1 MKKSPG
7 GASLRSVE
15 PREAL
20 RRCLPWFAGIAT
32 FSACVN
38 VLYLTSTLYM
48 LQVYDRV
55 LSSRSVPT
63 LIGISLI
70 VIAAFLLQGGLDA
83 LRGRML
89 ARVGARFDALLAPRA
104 FQIVTRLPLTGLP
117 RAEMIQP
124 VRDLDQVRGF
134 LSGLGPTAFLD
145 MPFMPIFLVG
155 CFLLHPWL
163 GYLALGGGA
172 FIVSLTLLTEWVSK
186 TPMAK
191 LSEASGRRQIIIDS
205 ARRNAEVV
213 NALGMGPAFGERFG
227 RANGIHVLEML
238 RVSDITG
245 GLGSLAKI
253 LRTILQSA
261 SLGLG
266 AYLAIKGEISAGS
279 IIAASV
285 LTSRAL
291 APIEV
296 GVAHWK
302 GFVGA
307 RAGYSRLCESLGVLP
322 APEPRMALP
331 KPQKVVTV
339 ETLTI
344 GAPGRPQPIVMDV
357 SMKLAAGEAIGV
369 IGPSASGKSTLAR
382 GLVGV
387 WPTARGVVR
396 LDGAT
401 LDHWGTDLGRHIGY
415 LPQDVELFDGTVA
428 ENISRFV
435 AGASSDDILAAAKAA
450 GAHQMILNLPQGY
463 DTRIGEGGAALS
475 GGQRQRIAL
484 ARALFG
490 DPFLVVLDEPN
501 ANLDHEGDEALNEAI
516 KGVRARGGVV
526 VVITHRPSGLASVDQ
541 VAVMME
547 GRIKSIGPRDEVL
560 QGMIQKVATV
570 VENPGGAP
578 VPATAVRPSV
588 VKPLNA
594 AGAR

>member
-1 MKKSPG
+1 MK
-7 GASLRSVE
+7 RSQGNGPIRSTE

-20 RRCLPWFAGIAT
+20 RRCLPWFVGIAV

-38 VLYLTSTLYM
+38 VLYLTSTMYM

-70 VIAAFLLQGGLDA
+70 VLAAFLLQGGLDA

-89 ARVGARFDALLAPRA
+89 ARVGARFDALLAPRT
-104 FQIVTRLPLTGLP
+104 FDIVTRLPLTGLP
-117 RAEMIQP
+117 RSELMQP

-145 MPFMPIFLVG
+145 MPFMPLFLVG
-155 CFLLHPWL
+155 CFLLHPYL
-163 GYLALGGGA
+163 GLLALGGGVV
-172 FIVSLTLLTEWVSK
+172 IVALTLTTEWVSK
-186 TPMAK
+186 RPLTK
-191 LSEASGRRQIIIDS
+191 LGEIGGRRQLIIDS

-213 NALGMGPAFGERFG
+213 NALGMGPAFGARFAV
-227 RANGIHVLEML
+227 ANGGHVQEML
-238 RVSDITG
+238 RVSDVTG
-245 GLGSLAKI
+245 GMGAIAK
-253 LRTILQSA
+253 LVRTILQSA

-266 AYLAIKGEISAGS
+266 AYLAIRGEISAGS

-291 APIEV
+291 APIEI

-307 RAGYSRLCESLGVLP
+307 RAGYARLTEALGVLP
-322 APEPRMALP
+322 APEPRLP
-331 KPQKVVTV
+331 LPRPQKMVSV
-339 ETLTI
+339 ENLSV

-357 SMKLAAGEAIGV
+357 TMRLAAGDAIGI

-382 GLVGV
+382 GIVGI
-387 WPTARGVVR
+387 WPTGRGVVR

-401 LDHWGTDLGRHIGY
+401 LDHWGSDLGRHIGY

-428 ENISRFV
+428 ENIARFL
-435 AGASSDDILAAAKAA
+435 DDGDAEAVLAAARAA
-450 GAHQMILNLPQGY
+450 GAHDMILHLPQGY
-463 DTRIGEGGAALS
+463 DTRIGDGGATLS

-484 ARALFG
+484 ARALYG

-516 KGVRARGGVV
+516 RGVRARGGVV
-526 VVITHRPSGLASVDQ
+526 VVITHRPSGLASVEQ
-541 VAVMME
+541 VAVMID
-547 GRIKSIGPRDEVL
+547 GRVKTIGPRDEIL
-560 QGMIQKVATV
+560 QGMIQRVGS
-570 VENPGGAP
+570 GGDKQGVPAP
-578 VPATAVRPSV
+578 VAAASNRPAVL
-588 VKPLNA
+588 KPRA